1 MATARRLHEQILTGL
16 LLQTLIWI
24 RFVVGCRLVVG
35 DRSPPTHFLSYSAV
49 YIHIQVEFCC
59 LLLLLLIPDCCYCL
73 DCCCIIRAFHQGS
86 SFLHQLSRLTSIT
99 MADAEDA
106 AFPQFHSA
114 EAQSIYISAL
124 SQLES
129 GRPDAIIPDIVPLSV
144 AEAIAMRIGVAV
156 GKVLHLKHHPHAS
169 SFEIKAENL
178 DELRSAKPKKKDK
191 IPRPSNAFI
200 LYRQHHHNAVKAKNH
215 GITNSDLC
223 KLHPLPMSQFCLTS
237 T

>member
-49 YIHIQVEFCC
+49 YIHRI
-59 LLLLLLIPDCCYCL
+59 LLPLLLLIPDCCYCL

-114 EAQSIYISAL
+114 EAQSLYISAL

-178 DELRSAKPKKKDK
+178 DGRVLQSPRRKTRFLVPEMPSFSTASIITMSSRPRITALRTVTSVSCILFPC
-191 IPRPSNAFI
+191 PSF
-200 LYRQHHHNAVKAKNH
+200 V
-215 GITNSDLC
+215 
-223 KLHPLPMSQFCLTS
+223 
-237 T
+237 